1 MGRVDGGGGRGYMQI
16 RRRYRTRT
24 PASSALGV
32 LHLCPLLKARLK
44 VIAPHGQRFFR
55 ERGRPAPDRKVAE
68 GKARIENVA
77 GFFGLA
83 V

>member
-1 MGRVDGGGGRGYMQI
+1 MVHAKFVVGTERGLPLH
-16 RRRYRTRT
+16 RRLV
-24 PASSALGV
+24 S
-32 LHLCPLLKARLK
+32 HMCPLLKARLT

-55 ERGRPAPDRKVAE
+55 ERGRPAPGRKVAE